1 MMASAW
7 SAQAGHLIGPCEALD
22 EELKRVAMEA
32 APDGIVLVD
41 RKGRILLANPAMQA
55 MSGYGA
61 SELLGRPLQMLLPP
75 EAHAA
80 HGPQL
85 QSYFAQPARRPMGQG
100 RDLWLLRKDGKRLSV
115 DIALGHSPHGGGVAV
130 AFVRDLSQLRQME
143 ACMHYHATH
152 DTLTGLLNRWQF
164 GLQLEQAISQAQAQV
179 GSGSGSGTGPAS
191 FALLLLDLDN
201 FKAINDGYGHDVG
214 DQVLK
219 EVARRLQAALGT
231 SATLARMGGDEF
243 TAVLH
248 PCNGPDLRRR
258 VDALLG
264 ELCRPCAIG
273 HYALNFGASVGVA
286 FYPQDAGDAA
296 TLMRYADMAMY
307 DAKQRGRASYA
318 CYASA
323 MGEAMAEKV
332 LLHERLKRALDRG
345 LLSLHFQPQVQVL
358 GGQVQGVEAL
368 LRWNDEQM
376 GWVSPE
382 RFVPVAESTGLILAL
397 GEWVIDAACRQAGD
411 WLRAG
416 MPLRVAVNLSAQ
428 QLRQA
433 DLQQRLMGSLARHGV
448 PPHLLEL
455 EVTESAA
462 MTDPQ
467 QARELLG
474 SLLAAGV
481 CVVLDDFGTGYSSL
495 AHLRDLPVSRVK
507 IDRTFI
513 GPMLDS
519 PADAKIVKAVIAL
532 ARTLGLQVVAEGVE
546 TAEQLR
552 LLRILDCD
560 AYQGWLFAR
569 AMPAEQI
576 PALIHKPVATLLA
589 QQEEEALEHQTADCC
604 DGKGAMVSRDGGSAK
619 PGA

>member
-1 MMASAW
+1 MADGDA
-7 SAQAGHLIGPCEALD
+7 AAAALQPVPVQGIGEDL
-22 EELKRVAMEA
+22 RSVAMEA
-32 APDGIVLVD
+32 APDGILLVD
-41 RKGRILLANPAMQA
+41 RSGRILLANPAMQA

-61 SELLGRPLQMLLPP
+61 HELLGNPLQMLLPA

-85 QSYFAQPARRPMGQG
+85 QSYFDRPARRPMGQG
-100 RDLWLLRKDGKRLSV
+100 RDLWLLRKDGQRLSV

-164 GLQLEQAISQAQAQV
+164 GLQMEQAISQAQA
-179 GSGSGSGTGPAS
+179 GTGPAS
-191 FALLLLDLDN
+191 FALLLLDLDD
-201 FKAINDGYGHDVG
+201 FKAINDGYGHGVG

-219 EVARRLQAALGT
+219 EVARRLQAALGR

-243 TAVLH
+243 TVLLH
-248 PCNGPDLRRR
+248 PCGGEAALRPRI
-258 VDALLG
+258 DALLQ
-264 ELCRPCAIG
+264 ELCRPCAVG
-273 HYALNFGASVGVA
+273 HFSLNFGASVGAA

-307 DAKQRGRASYA
+307 EAKQRGRASYA
-318 CYASA
+318 RYASA

-345 LLSLHFQPQVQVL
+345 LLSLHFQPQVQVS

-433 DLQQRLMGSLARHGV
+433 DL
-448 PPHLLEL
+448 LEL

-462 MTDPQ
+462 MTDPL

-495 AHLRDLPVSRVK
+495 AHLRDLPISRVK

-560 AYQGWLFAR
+560 TYQGWLFAR

-576 PALIHKPVATLLA
+576 PALLQRPAAAVLV
-589 QQEEEALEHQTADCC
+589 Q
-604 DGKGAMVSRDGGSAK
+604 
-619 PGA
+619 

>member
-1 MMASAW
+1 MTAPRND
-7 SAQAGHLIGPCEALD
+7 AQALPAQPALEDDLQRVALD
-22 EELKRVAMEA
+22 A
-32 APDGIVLVD
+32 APDGILLVD
-41 RKGRILLANPAMQA
+41 RAGRILLANCAMQD
-55 MSGYGA
+55 MSGY
-61 SELLGRPLQMLLPP
+61 SDQELLGQPLHMLLPSESRTAHVP
-75 EAHAA
+75 KLEA
-80 HGPQL
+80 
-85 QSYFAQPARRPMGQG
+85 YFAAPARRPMGQG
-100 RDLWLLRKDGKRLSV
+100 RDLWLVCKSGQRLPV
-115 DIALGHSPHGGGVAV
+115 DIALGHSNHRGGVAV

-164 GLQLEQAISQAQAQV
+164 GLQLEQAIAQAAD
-179 GSGSGSGTGPAS
+179 GTGPGS
-191 FALLLLDLDN
+191 FALLLLDLDD

-219 EVARRLQAALGT
+219 EVARRMQAALG
-231 SATLARMGGDEF
+231 ATVTTARMGGDEF
-243 TAVLH
+243 TALIH
-248 PCNGPDLRRR
+248 PCDDEAALRVRI
-258 VDALLG
+258 DALLA
-264 ELCRPCAIG
+264 ELCRPCPVG
-273 HYALNFGASVGVA
+273 HFALNFGASVGAA
-286 FYPQDAGDAA
+286 FFPHDASDAA

-307 DAKQRGRASYA
+307 EAKQHGRAAYA
-318 CYASA
+318 RYASA
-323 MGEAMAEKV
+323 MGFAMAEKV
-332 LLHERLKRALDRG
+332 MLHERLKQALEQDR
-345 LLSLHFQPQVQVL
+345 LSLHFQPQVQVC
-358 GGQVQGVEAL
+358 GGQVQSVEAL
-368 LRWNDEQM
+368 LRWHDDQM

-397 GEWVIDAACRQAGD
+397 GEWVIEAACRQAGA

-416 MPLRVAVNLSAQ
+416 MPLRVAINLSAQ

-448 PPHLLEL
+448 PPYLLEL

-462 MTDPQ
+462 MTDPD

-474 SLLAAGV
+474 NLMAAGL

-513 GPMLDS
+513 SPMLDS

-546 TAEQLR
+546 NLEQLR

-569 AMPAEQI
+569 AVPAEQI
-576 PALIHKPVATLLA
+576 GALLGIPMTDLLA
-589 QQEEEALEHQTADCC
+589 RSE
-604 DGKGAMVSRDGGSAK
+604 VS
-619 PGA
+619 

>member
-1 MMASAW
+1 MMAAGW
-7 SAQAGHLIGPCEALD
+7 SMVACDPAAPGEALD
-22 EELKRVAMEA
+22 EDLKRVAMEA
-32 APDGIVLVD
+32 APDGILLVD
-41 RKGRILLANPAMQA
+41 RSGRILLANPAMQA

-61 SELLGRPLQMLLPP
+61 AELLGHSLQMLLPA
-75 EAHAA
+75 EAQAA

-115 DIALGHSPHGGGVAV
+115 DIALGHSPHGSGVAV

-164 GLQLEQAISQAQAQV
+164 GLQVEQAISQAQAQSE
-179 GSGSGSGTGPAS
+179 SGAGPAS

-219 EVARRLQAALGT
+219 EVARRLQVALGG

-243 TAVLH
+243 TALLQ
-248 PCNGPDLRRR
+248 PCNEPDLRQRI
-258 VDALLG
+258 DALLH

-273 HYALNFGASVGVA
+273 HYALNFGASVGAA

-307 DAKQRGRASYA
+307 DAKQRSRSSYA
-318 CYASA
+318 RYASA

-433 DLQQRLMGSLARHGV
+433 DLQQRLMASLARHGV

-462 MTDPQ
+462 MTDPL

-576 PALIHKPVATLLA
+576 PALIHRPVATLLA
-589 QQEEEALEHQTADCC
+589 QQAGVA
-604 DGKGAMVSRDGGSAK
+604 
-619 PGA
+619 

>member
-1 MMASAW
+1 MMA
-7 SAQAGHLIGPCEALD
+7 AGWGMVACDPAAPGEALD
-22 EELKRVAMEA
+22 EDLKRVAMEA
-32 APDGIVLVD
+32 APDGILLVD
-41 RKGRILLANPAMQA
+41 RSGRILLANPAMQA

-61 SELLGRPLQMLLPP
+61 AELLGHSLHMLLPA
-75 EAHAA
+75 EAQAA

-115 DIALGHSPHGGGVAV
+115 DIALGHSPHGSGVAV

-164 GLQLEQAISQAQAQV
+164 GLQVEQAISQAQAQSE
-179 GSGSGSGTGPAS
+179 SGAGPAS

-219 EVARRLQAALGT
+219 EVARRLQVALGG

-243 TAVLH
+243 TALLQ
-248 PCNGPDLRRR
+248 PCNEPDLRQRI
-258 VDALLG
+258 DALLH
-264 ELCRPCAIG
+264 ELCRPCTIG
-273 HYALNFGASVGVA
+273 HYALNFGASVGAA

-307 DAKQRGRASYA
+307 DAKQRSRSSYA
-318 CYASA
+318 RYASA

-433 DLQQRLMGSLARHGV
+433 DLQQRLMASLARHGV

-462 MTDPQ
+462 MTDPL

-589 QQEEEALEHQTADCC
+589 QQEEEAR
-604 DGKGAMVSRDGGSAK
+604 GA
-619 PGA
+619 

>member
-1 MMASAW
+1 MMAAGW
-7 SAQAGHLIGPCEALD
+7 SMVAGDPAAPGEALD
-22 EELKRVAMEA
+22 EDLKRVAMEA
-32 APDGIVLVD
+32 APDGILLVD
-41 RKGRILLANPAMQA
+41 RSGRILLANPAMQA

-61 SELLGRPLQMLLPP
+61 AELLGHSLQMLLPA
-75 EAHAA
+75 EAQAA

-115 DIALGHSPHGGGVAV
+115 DIALGHSPHGSGVAV

-164 GLQLEQAISQAQAQV
+164 GLQVEQAISQAQAQSE
-179 GSGSGSGTGPAS
+179 SGAGPAS

-219 EVARRLQAALGT
+219 EVARRLQVALGG

-243 TAVLH
+243 TALLQ
-248 PCNGPDLRRR
+248 PCNEPDLRQRI
-258 VDALLG
+258 DALLH

-273 HYALNFGASVGVA
+273 HYALNFGASVGAA

-307 DAKQRGRASYA
+307 DAKQRSRSSYA
-318 CYASA
+318 RYASA

-433 DLQQRLMGSLARHGV
+433 DLQQRLMASLARHGV

-462 MTDPQ
+462 MTDPL

-576 PALIHKPVATLLA
+576 PALIHRPVATLLA
-589 QQEEEALEHQTADCC
+589 QQAGVA
-604 DGKGAMVSRDGGSAK
+604 
-619 PGA
+619 

>member
-1 MMASAW
+1 
-7 SAQAGHLIGPCEALD
+7 
-22 EELKRVAMEA
+22 
-32 APDGIVLVD
+32 
-41 RKGRILLANPAMQA
+41 
-55 MSGYGA
+55 
-61 SELLGRPLQMLLPP
+61 
-75 EAHAA
+75 
-80 HGPQL
+80 
-85 QSYFAQPARRPMGQG
+85 MGQG

-115 DIALGHSPHGGGVAV
+115 DIALGHSPHGSGVAV

-164 GLQLEQAISQAQAQV
+164 GLQVEQAISQAQAQSE
-179 GSGSGSGTGPAS
+179 SGAGPAS

-219 EVARRLQAALGT
+219 EVARRLQVALGG

-243 TAVLH
+243 TALLQ
-248 PCNGPDLRRR
+248 PCNEPDLRQRI
-258 VDALLG
+258 DALLH
-264 ELCRPCAIG
+264 ELCRPCTIG
-273 HYALNFGASVGVA
+273 HYALNFGASVGAA

-307 DAKQRGRASYA
+307 DAKQRSRSSYA
-318 CYASA
+318 RYASA

-433 DLQQRLMGSLARHGV
+433 DLQQRLMASLARHGV

-462 MTDPQ
+462 MTDPL

-589 QQEEEALEHQTADCC
+589 QQEE
-604 DGKGAMVSRDGGSAK
+604 
-619 PGA
+619 

>member
-1 MMASAW
+1 MADGDA
-7 SAQAGHLIGPCEALD
+7 AAAALQPVPVQGIGEDL
-22 EELKRVAMEA
+22 RSVAMEA
-32 APDGIVLVD
+32 APDGILLVD
-41 RKGRILLANPAMQA
+41 RSGRILLANPAMQA

-61 SELLGRPLQMLLPP
+61 HELLGNPLQMLLPA

-85 QSYFAQPARRPMGQG
+85 QSYFDRPARRPMGQG
-100 RDLWLLRKDGKRLSV
+100 RDLWLLRKDGQRLSV

-164 GLQLEQAISQAQAQV
+164 GLQMEQAISQAQA
-179 GSGSGSGTGPAS
+179 GTGPAS
-191 FALLLLDLDN
+191 FALLLLDLDD
-201 FKAINDGYGHDVG
+201 FKAINDGYGHGVG

-219 EVARRLQAALGT
+219 EVARRLQAALGR

-243 TAVLH
+243 TVLLH
-248 PCNGPDLRRR
+248 PCGGEAALRPRI
-258 VDALLG
+258 DALLQ
-264 ELCRPCAIG
+264 ELCRPCAVG
-273 HYALNFGASVGVA
+273 HFSLNFGASVGAA

-307 DAKQRGRASYA
+307 EAKQRGRASYA
-318 CYASA
+318 RYASA

-345 LLSLHFQPQVQVL
+345 LLSLHFQPQVQVS

-416 MPLRVAVNLSAQ
+416 M
-428 QLRQA
+428 
-433 DLQQRLMGSLARHGV
+433 GSLARHGV

-462 MTDPQ
+462 MTDPL

-495 AHLRDLPVSRVK
+495 AHLRDLPISRVK

-560 AYQGWLFAR
+560 TYQGWLFAR

-576 PALIHKPVATLLA
+576 PALLQRPAAAVLV
-589 QQEEEALEHQTADCC
+589 Q
-604 DGKGAMVSRDGGSAK
+604 
-619 PGA
+619 

>member
-1 MMASAW
+1 MMPPVW
-7 SAQAGHLIGPCEALD
+7 SMDAGHPPAPAAPGEALN

-32 APDGIVLVD
+32 APDGILLVD
-41 RKGRILLANPAMQA
+41 RSGRILLANPAMQA

-61 SELLGRPLQMLLPP
+61 SELLGHPLQMLLPP

-100 RDLWLLRKDGKRLSV
+100 RDLWLLRKDGQRLSV

-164 GLQLEQAISQAQAQV
+164 GLQVEQAIAQAQV
-179 GSGSGSGTGPAS
+179 QAQAGSGTGPAS
-191 FALLLLDLDN
+191 FALLLLDLDD

-219 EVARRLQAALGT
+219 EVGRRLQAALGS

-243 TAVLH
+243 TALLQ
-248 PCNGPDLRRR
+248 PCDESDLRPRI
-258 VDALLG
+258 DALLR

-273 HYALNFGASVGVA
+273 HYALNFGASVGAA

-318 CYASA
+318 RYARA

-332 LLHERLKRALDRG
+332 LLHERLKQALDRG

-358 GGQVQGVEAL
+358 GGQIQGVEAL

-397 GEWVIDAACRQAGD
+397 GEWVIEAACRQAGA

-576 PALIHKPVATLLA
+576 PALLQRPAAAVLV
-589 QQEEEALEHQTADCC
+589 Q
-604 DGKGAMVSRDGGSAK
+604 
-619 PGA
+619 

>member
-1 MMASAW
+1 MADGDA
-7 SAQAGHLIGPCEALD
+7 AAAALQPVPVQGIGEDL
-22 EELKRVAMEA
+22 RSVAMEA
-32 APDGIVLVD
+32 APDGILLVD
-41 RKGRILLANPAMQA
+41 RSGRILLANPAMQA

-61 SELLGRPLQMLLPP
+61 HELLGNPLQMLLPA

-85 QSYFAQPARRPMGQG
+85 QSYFDRPARRPMGQG
-100 RDLWLLRKDGKRLSV
+100 RDLWLLRKDGQRLSV

-164 GLQLEQAISQAQAQV
+164 GLQMEQAISQAQA
-179 GSGSGSGTGPAS
+179 GTGPAS
-191 FALLLLDLDN
+191 FALLLLDLDD
-201 FKAINDGYGHDVG
+201 FKAINDGYGHGVG

-219 EVARRLQAALGT
+219 EVARRLQAALGR

-243 TAVLH
+243 TVLLH
-248 PCNGPDLRRR
+248 PCGGEAALRPRI
-258 VDALLG
+258 DALLQ
-264 ELCRPCAIG
+264 ELCRPCAVG
-273 HYALNFGASVGVA
+273 HFSLNFGASVGAA

-307 DAKQRGRASYA
+307 EAKQRGRASYA
-318 CYASA
+318 RYASA

-345 LLSLHFQPQVQVL
+345 LLSLHFQPQVQVS

-411 WLRAG
+411 WL
-416 MPLRVAVNLSAQ
+416 
-428 QLRQA
+428 
-433 DLQQRLMGSLARHGV
+433 
-448 PPHLLEL
+448 LEL

-462 MTDPQ
+462 MTDPL

-495 AHLRDLPVSRVK
+495 AHLRDLPISRVK
-507 IDRTFI
+507 IDRTFN

-560 AYQGWLFAR
+560 TYQGWLFAR

-576 PALIHKPVATLLA
+576 PALLQRPAAAVLV
-589 QQEEEALEHQTADCC
+589 Q
-604 DGKGAMVSRDGGSAK
+604 
-619 PGA
+619 

>member
-1 MMASAW
+1 MMAAGW
-7 SAQAGHLIGPCEALD
+7 SMVAGDPAAPGEALD
-22 EELKRVAMEA
+22 EDLKRVAMEA
-32 APDGIVLVD
+32 APDGILLVD
-41 RKGRILLANPAMQA
+41 RSGRILLANPAMQA

-61 SELLGRPLQMLLPP
+61 AELQGHSLHMLLPA
-75 EAHAA
+75 EAQAA

-115 DIALGHSPHGGGVAV
+115 DIALGHSPHGSGVAV

-164 GLQLEQAISQAQAQV
+164 GLQVEQAISQAQAQSE
-179 GSGSGSGTGPAS
+179 SGAGPAS

-219 EVARRLQAALGT
+219 EVARRLQVALGG

-243 TAVLH
+243 TALLK
-248 PCNGPDLRRR
+248 PCNEPDLRQRI
-258 VDALLG
+258 DALLH

-273 HYALNFGASVGVA
+273 HYALNFGASVGAA

-307 DAKQRGRASYA
+307 DAKQRSRSSYA
-318 CYASA
+318 RYACA

-433 DLQQRLMGSLARHGV
+433 DLQQRLMASLARHGV

-462 MTDPQ
+462 MTDPL

-569 AMPAEQI
+569 ALPAEQI
-576 PALIHKPVATLLA
+576 PALIHRPVATLLA
-589 QQEEEALEHQTADCC
+589 QQAGVA
-604 DGKGAMVSRDGGSAK
+604 
-619 PGA
+619 

>member
-1 MMASAW
+1 MMAAGW
-7 SAQAGHLIGPCEALD
+7 SMVAGDPTAPGEALD
-22 EELKRVAMEA
+22 EDLKRVAMEA
-32 APDGIVLVD
+32 APDGILLVD
-41 RKGRILLANPAMQA
+41 RSGRILLANPAMQA

-61 SELLGRPLQMLLPP
+61 AELLGHSLQMLLPA
-75 EAHAA
+75 EAQAA

-115 DIALGHSPHGGGVAV
+115 DIALGHSPHGSGVAV

-164 GLQLEQAISQAQAQV
+164 GLQVEQAISQAQAQSE
-179 GSGSGSGTGPAS
+179 SGAGPAS

-219 EVARRLQAALGT
+219 EVARRLQVALGG

-243 TAVLH
+243 TALLK
-248 PCNGPDLRRR
+248 PCNEPDLRQRI
-258 VDALLG
+258 DALLH

-273 HYALNFGASVGVA
+273 HYALNFGASVGAA

-307 DAKQRGRASYA
+307 DAKQRSRSSYA
-318 CYASA
+318 RYACA

-433 DLQQRLMGSLARHGV
+433 DLQQRLMASLARHGV

-462 MTDPQ
+462 MTDPL

-569 AMPAEQI
+569 ALPAEQI
-576 PALIHKPVATLLA
+576 PPLLQRPA
-589 QQEEEALEHQTADCC
+589 EAVLVQ
-604 DGKGAMVSRDGGSAK
+604 
-619 PGA
+619 

>member
-1 MMASAW
+1 MADGDA
-7 SAQAGHLIGPCEALD
+7 AAAALQPVPVQGIGEDL
-22 EELKRVAMEA
+22 RSVAMEA
-32 APDGIVLVD
+32 APDGILLVD
-41 RKGRILLANPAMQA
+41 RSGRILLANPAMQA

-61 SELLGRPLQMLLPP
+61 HELLGNPLQMLLPA

-85 QSYFAQPARRPMGQG
+85 QSYFDRPARRPMGQG
-100 RDLWLLRKDGKRLSV
+100 RDLWLLRKDGQRLSV

-164 GLQLEQAISQAQAQV
+164 GLQMEQAISQAQA
-179 GSGSGSGTGPAS
+179 GTGPAS
-191 FALLLLDLDN
+191 FALLLLDLDD
-201 FKAINDGYGHDVG
+201 FKAINDGYGHGVG

-219 EVARRLQAALGT
+219 EVARRLQAALGR

-243 TAVLH
+243 TVLLH
-248 PCNGPDLRRR
+248 PCGGEAALRPRI
-258 VDALLG
+258 DALLQ
-264 ELCRPCAIG
+264 ELCRPCAVG
-273 HYALNFGASVGVA
+273 HFSLNFGASVGAA

-307 DAKQRGRASYA
+307 EAKQRGRASYA
-318 CYASA
+318 RYASA

-345 LLSLHFQPQVQVL
+345 LLSLHFQPQVQVS

-416 MPLRVAVNLSAQ
+416 MPQ
-428 QLRQA
+428 
-433 DLQQRLMGSLARHGV
+433 
-448 PPHLLEL
+448 HLLEL

-462 MTDPQ
+462 MTDPL

-495 AHLRDLPVSRVK
+495 AHLRDLPISRVK

-560 AYQGWLFAR
+560 TYQGWLFAR

-576 PALIHKPVATLLA
+576 PALLQRPAAAVLV
-589 QQEEEALEHQTADCC
+589 Q
-604 DGKGAMVSRDGGSAK
+604 
-619 PGA
+619 

>member
-1 MMASAW
+1 MTGRRTEAPAP
-7 SAQAGHLIGPCEALD
+7 HLPLD
-22 EELKRVAMEA
+22 EGLQRVAMDA
-32 APDGIVLVD
+32 APDGILLVD
-41 RKGRILLANPAMQA
+41 RAGRILLANPAMQA
-55 MSGYGA
+55 MSGYA
-61 SELLGRPLQMLLPP
+61 ADELLGQPLQMLLPP

-80 HGPQL
+80 HGAQMG
-85 QSYFAQPARRPMGQG
+85 SYFSRPARRPMGQG
-100 RDLWLLRKDGKRLSV
+100 RDLWLLCKQGQRLPV
-115 DIALGHSPHGGGVAV
+115 DIALGHSPHDGGVAV

-164 GLQLEQAISQAQAQV
+164 GLQMEQAIAQACD
-179 GSGSGSGTGPAS
+179 GTGPAS
-191 FALLLLDLDN
+191 FALLLLDLDD
-201 FKAINDGYGHDVG
+201 FKAINDGYGHGVG

-219 EVARRLQAALGT
+219 EVAQRMQAALGRT
-231 SATLARMGGDEF
+231 VTIARMGGDEF
-243 TAVLH
+243 TALIQ
-248 PCNGPDLRRR
+248 PCDDEAALRPR
-258 VDALLG
+258 VDALLR
-264 ELCRPCAIG
+264 ELCRPCSVG
-273 HYALNFGASVGVA
+273 HFVLNFGASVGAA
-286 FYPQDAGDAA
+286 FYPQDAGDAS
-296 TLMRYADMAMY
+296 TLMRYADLAMY
-307 DAKQRGRASYA
+307 EAKQRGRAGFARYV
-318 CYASA
+318 SA
-323 MGEAMAEKV
+323 MGRAMAEKV
-332 LLHERLKRALDRG
+332 RLHERLKRALDRG
-345 LLSLHFQPQVQVL
+345 ELSLHFQPQVQVA
-358 GGQVQGVEAL
+358 GGQIQGVEAL
-368 LRWNDEQM
+368 LRWHDEQM

-382 RFVPVAESTGLILAL
+382 RFVPVAESTGLILSL
-397 GEWVIDAACRQAGD
+397 GEWVIDTACRQAGD

-433 DLQQRLMGSLARHGV
+433 DLQQRLMGSLHRHGV

-462 MTDPQ
+462 MTDPVQ
-467 QARELLG
+467 VRELLG
-474 SLLAAGV
+474 SLLAAGL

-507 IDRTFI
+507 IDRSFI
-513 GPMLDS
+513 GPMLES

-576 PALIHKPVATLLA
+576 PSLVRRPVAAILA
-589 QQEEEALEHQTADCC
+589 Q
-604 DGKGAMVSRDGGSAK
+604 DGQA
-619 PGA
+619 

>member
-1 MMASAW
+1 MACGS
-7 SAQAGHLIGPCEALD
+7 GPAALVPGQTLD
-22 EELKRVAMEA
+22 EDLQSVAMEA
-32 APDGIVLVD
+32 APDGILLVD
-41 RKGRILLANPAMQA
+41 RSGRILLANPAMQA
-55 MSGYGA
+55 MSGYDA
-61 SELLGRPLQMLLPP
+61 QELLGQPLQVLLPA

-115 DIALGHSPHGGGVAV
+115 DIALGHSTHGGGVAV

-164 GLQLEQAISQAQAQV
+164 GLQMEQAISQARSRAP
-179 GSGSGSGTGPAS
+179 GGPGS
-191 FALLLLDLDN
+191 FALLLLDLDD

-214 DQVLK
+214 DQVLQ
-219 EVARRLQAALGT
+219 EVARRLQAALGS

-243 TAVLH
+243 TALLQ
-248 PCNGPDLRRR
+248 PCGDEAFVRSRI
-258 VDALLG
+258 DALMR

-273 HYALNFGASVGVA
+273 HFSLNFGASVGAA

-307 DAKQRGRASYA
+307 EAKHRGRASYA
-318 CYASA
+318 RYARA

-332 LLHERLKRALDRG
+332 LLHERLKQALDRG
-345 LLSLHFQPQVQVL
+345 LLSLHFQPQVQVA

-462 MTDPQ
+462 MTDPL

-474 SLLAAGV
+474 SLLASGV

-495 AHLRDLPVSRVK
+495 AHLRDLPISRVK

-546 TAEQLR
+546 TSEQLR

-576 PALIHKPVATLLA
+576 PALVRKPVAAILA
-589 QQEEEALEHQTADCC
+589 Q
-604 DGKGAMVSRDGGSAK
+604 DGLG
-619 PGA
+619 

>member
-1 MMASAW
+1 MMAAGW
-7 SAQAGHLIGPCEALD
+7 SMVACDPAAPGEALD
-22 EELKRVAMEA
+22 EDLKRVAMEA
-32 APDGIVLVD
+32 APDGILLVD
-41 RKGRILLANPAMQA
+41 RSGRILLANPAMQA

-61 SELLGRPLQMLLPP
+61 AELLGHSLHMLLPA
-75 EAHAA
+75 EAQAA

-115 DIALGHSPHGGGVAV
+115 DIALGHSPHGSGVAV

-164 GLQLEQAISQAQAQV
+164 GLQVEQAISQAQAQAE
-179 GSGSGSGTGPAS
+179 SGAGPAS

-219 EVARRLQAALGT
+219 EVARRLQVALGG

-243 TAVLH
+243 TALLQ
-248 PCNGPDLRRR
+248 PCNEPDLRQRI
-258 VDALLG
+258 DALLH

-273 HYALNFGASVGVA
+273 HYALNFGASVGAA

-307 DAKQRGRASYA
+307 DAKQRSRSSYA
-318 CYASA
+318 RYACA

-433 DLQQRLMGSLARHGV
+433 DLQQRLMASLARHGV

-462 MTDPQ
+462 MTDPL

-576 PALIHKPVATLLA
+576 PALIHRPVATLLA
-589 QQEEEALEHQTADCC
+589 QQAGVA
-604 DGKGAMVSRDGGSAK
+604 
-619 PGA
+619 

>member
-1 MMASAW
+1 MADGDA
-7 SAQAGHLIGPCEALD
+7 AAAALQPVPVQGIGEDL
-22 EELKRVAMEA
+22 RSVAMEA
-32 APDGIVLVD
+32 APDGILLVD
-41 RKGRILLANPAMQA
+41 RSGRILLANPAMQA

-61 SELLGRPLQMLLPP
+61 HELLGNPLQMLLPA

-85 QSYFAQPARRPMGQG
+85 QSYFDRPARRPMGQG
-100 RDLWLLRKDGKRLSV
+100 RDLWLLRKDGQRLSV

-164 GLQLEQAISQAQAQV
+164 GLQMEQAISQAQA
-179 GSGSGSGTGPAS
+179 GTGPAS
-191 FALLLLDLDN
+191 FALLLLDLDD
-201 FKAINDGYGHDVG
+201 FKAINDGYGHGVG

-219 EVARRLQAALGT
+219 EVARRLQAALGR

-243 TAVLH
+243 TVLLH
-248 PCNGPDLRRR
+248 PCGGEAALRPRI
-258 VDALLG
+258 DALLQ
-264 ELCRPCAIG
+264 ELCRPCAVG
-273 HYALNFGASVGVA
+273 HFSLNFGASVGAA

-307 DAKQRGRASYA
+307 EAKQRGRASYA
-318 CYASA
+318 RYASA

-345 LLSLHFQPQVQVL
+345 LLSLHFQPQVQVS

-462 MTDPQ
+462 MTDPL

-495 AHLRDLPVSRVK
+495 AHLRDLPISRVK

-560 AYQGWLFAR
+560 TYQGWLFAR

-576 PALIHKPVATLLA
+576 PALLQRPAAAVLV
-589 QQEEEALEHQTADCC
+589 Q
-604 DGKGAMVSRDGGSAK
+604 
-619 PGA
+619 

>member
-1 MMASAW
+1 MADGDA
-7 SAQAGHLIGPCEALD
+7 AAAALQPVPVQGIGEDL
-22 EELKRVAMEA
+22 RSVAMEA
-32 APDGIVLVD
+32 APDGILLVD
-41 RKGRILLANPAMQA
+41 RSGRILLANPAMQA

-61 SELLGRPLQMLLPP
+61 HELLGNPLQMLLPA

-85 QSYFAQPARRPMGQG
+85 QSYFDRPARRPMGQG
-100 RDLWLLRKDGKRLSV
+100 RDLWLLRKDGQRLSV

-164 GLQLEQAISQAQAQV
+164 GLQMEQAISQAQA
-179 GSGSGSGTGPAS
+179 GTGPAS
-191 FALLLLDLDN
+191 FALLLLDLDD
-201 FKAINDGYGHDVG
+201 FKAINDGYGHGVG

-219 EVARRLQAALGT
+219 EVARRLQAALGR

-243 TAVLH
+243 TVLLH
-248 PCNGPDLRRR
+248 PCGGEAALRPRI
-258 VDALLG
+258 DALLQ
-264 ELCRPCAIG
+264 ELCRPCAVG
-273 HYALNFGASVGVA
+273 HFSLNFGASVGAA

-307 DAKQRGRASYA
+307 EAKQRGRASYA
-318 CYASA
+318 RYASA

-345 LLSLHFQPQVQVL
+345 LLSLHFQPQVQVS

-416 MPLRVAVNLSAQ
+416 RPAAAPHGQPGPAWRAAAPAGAGGHRIGRHDRSAAGARTAGQPAGGRRVRGAGRLRH
-428 QLRQA
+428 
-433 DLQQRLMGSLARHGV
+433 RLFLAGPPARPAHLAREDR
-448 PPHLLEL
+448 PHLHRPHAGQPGRCQDRQGRDRAGPHAGPAGGGRGRGNGR
-455 EVTESAA
+455 AA
-462 MTDPQ
+462 APAAHPGLRYLPGLAVR
-467 QARELLG
+467 ARHAG
-474 SLLAAGV
+474 RADSGAAAKACG
-481 CVVLDDFGTGYSSL
+481 GGIG
-495 AHLRDLPVSRVK
+495 AVS
-507 IDRTFI
+507 
-513 GPMLDS
+513 G
-519 PADAKIVKAVIAL
+519 
-532 ARTLGLQVVAEGVE
+532 
-546 TAEQLR
+546 
-552 LLRILDCD
+552 
-560 AYQGWLFAR
+560 
-569 AMPAEQI
+569 
-576 PALIHKPVATLLA
+576 
-589 QQEEEALEHQTADCC
+589 
-604 DGKGAMVSRDGGSAK
+604 
-619 PGA
+619 

>member
-1 MMASAW
+1 MV
-7 SAQAGHLIGPCEALD
+7 AGDPAAPGEALD
-22 EELKRVAMEA
+22 EDLKRVAMEA
-32 APDGIVLVD
+32 APDGILLVD
-41 RKGRILLANPAMQA
+41 RSGRILLANPAMQA

-61 SELLGRPLQMLLPP
+61 AELLGHSLQMLLPA
-75 EAHAA
+75 EAQAA

-115 DIALGHSPHGGGVAV
+115 DIALGHSPHGSGVAV

-164 GLQLEQAISQAQAQV
+164 GLQVEQAISQAQAQSE
-179 GSGSGSGTGPAS
+179 SGAGPAS

-219 EVARRLQAALGT
+219 EVARRLQVALGG

-243 TAVLH
+243 TALLQ
-248 PCNGPDLRRR
+248 PCNEPDLRQRI
-258 VDALLG
+258 DALLH

-273 HYALNFGASVGVA
+273 HYALNFGASVGAA

-307 DAKQRGRASYA
+307 DAKQRSRSSYA
-318 CYASA
+318 RYASA

-433 DLQQRLMGSLARHGV
+433 DLQQRLMASLARHGV

-462 MTDPQ
+462 MTDPL

-589 QQEEEALEHQTADCC
+589 QQEEEAR
-604 DGKGAMVSRDGGSAK
+604 GA
-619 PGA
+619 

>member
-1 MMASAW
+1 MMAAGW
-7 SAQAGHLIGPCEALD
+7 SMVAGDPAAPGEALD
-22 EELKRVAMEA
+22 EDLKRVAMEA
-32 APDGIVLVD
+32 APDGILLVD
-41 RKGRILLANPAMQA
+41 RSGRILLANPAMQA

-61 SELLGRPLQMLLPP
+61 AELLGHSLQMLLPA
-75 EAHAA
+75 EAQAA

-115 DIALGHSPHGGGVAV
+115 DIALGHSPHGSGVAV

-164 GLQLEQAISQAQAQV
+164 GLQVEQAISQAQAQSE
-179 GSGSGSGTGPAS
+179 SGAGPAS

-219 EVARRLQAALGT
+219 EVARRLQVALGG

-243 TAVLH
+243 TALLQ
-248 PCNGPDLRRR
+248 PCNEPDLRQRI
-258 VDALLG
+258 DALLH

-273 HYALNFGASVGVA
+273 HYALNFGASVGAA

-307 DAKQRGRASYA
+307 DAKQRSRSSYA
-318 CYASA
+318 RYASA

-433 DLQQRLMGSLARHGV
+433 DLQQRLMASLARHGV

-462 MTDPQ
+462 MTDPL

-589 QQEEEALEHQTADCC
+589 QQEEEAR
-604 DGKGAMVSRDGGSAK
+604 GA
-619 PGA
+619 